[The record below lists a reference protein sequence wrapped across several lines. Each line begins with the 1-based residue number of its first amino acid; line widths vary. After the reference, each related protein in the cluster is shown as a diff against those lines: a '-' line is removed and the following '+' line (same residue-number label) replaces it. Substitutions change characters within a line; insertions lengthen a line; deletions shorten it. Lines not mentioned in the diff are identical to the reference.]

1 MSEGMPSAS
10 PSTHRK
16 AIMFEQLEMAPA
28 DPILGLSAAFKSNSN
43 PDKINLGVG
52 VYQDSSGQTPIL
64 DSVKT
69 AEERILANEKS
80 KSYLSIEGSP
90 EYGIA
95 VRKLLLGPEHEILS
109 CERAV
114 TVQSP
119 GGTGA
124 LRIAGD
130 FLARHYGD
138 RPIWLSE
145 PTWANH
151 PKIFQAAGLQVET
164 YPYFDAETN
173 GLNESSLL
181 TALTKI
187 PEGHIVLL
195 HGCCHNPTG
204 VDPSPACWGH
214 IADII
219 AERNLLPLVDFA
231 YQGLGDGLREDAVG
245 LEALSRPGCE
255 LLIASSFS
263 KNFGLYKERV
273 GALTLVGADRD
284 AAAKA
289 MSHLKIAV
297 RTSYSNPPAHGSA
310 IVSEILGDEAL
321 SAQWEG
327 EVAQMRK
334 RINDMRVELVRGL
347 KVKGIERNF
356 SFIEQQRG
364 MFSFSGLGTEQV
376 EALREKYAIYIVGG
390 GRINVAGLTS
400 TNLEY
405 FCESVA
411 AVL

>member
-1 MSEGMPSAS
+1 
-10 PSTHRK
+10 
-16 AIMFEQLEMAPA
+16 MFEQLEMAPA
-28 DPILGLSAAFKSNSN
+28 DPILGLSAAFKSNST

-173 GLNESSLL
+173 GLNESALL

-347 KVKGIERNF
+347 KAKGIERNF

>member
-1 MSEGMPSAS
+1 
-10 PSTHRK
+10 
-16 AIMFEQLEMAPA
+16 MFEQLEMAPT

-43 PDKINLGVG
+43 PEKINLGVG
-52 VYQDSSGQTPIL
+52 VYQDGSGQTPIL

-69 AEERILANEKS
+69 AEERVLANEKS

-109 CERAV
+109 SERAV

-173 GLNESSLL
+173 GLNESALL
-181 TALTKI
+181 TALAKI
-187 PEGHIVLL
+187 PEGHTVLL

-204 VDPSPACWGH
+204 VDPSPACWGQ

-231 YQGLGDGLREDAVG
+231 YQGLGDGFREDAVG

-284 AAAKA
+284 TAAKA
-289 MSHLKIAV
+289 MSHLKVAV

-347 KVKGIERNF
+347 KAKGIEHNF

-364 MFSFSGLGTEQV
+364 MFSFSGLGAEQV
-376 EALREKYAIYIVGG
+376 EALRGKYAIYIVSG

-400 TNLEY
+400 ANLDY

>member
-1 MSEGMPSAS
+1 
-10 PSTHRK
+10 
-16 AIMFEQLEMAPA
+16 MFEQLEMAPA

-173 GLNESSLL
+173 GLNESALL

>member
-1 MSEGMPSAS
+1 
-10 PSTHRK
+10 
-16 AIMFEQLEMAPA
+16 MFKQLEMAPA

-52 VYQDSSGQTPIL
+52 VYQDSSGETPIL

-69 AEERILANEKS
+69 AEERGLANEKS

-90 EYGIA
+90 EYGTA

-109 CERAV
+109 SERAV

-130 FLARHYGD
+130 FLARQYGD
-138 RPIWLSE
+138 RPIWLSK

-151 PKIFQAAGLQVET
+151 PKIFQAAGLQVEI

-173 GLNESSLL
+173 GLNESALL

-273 GALTLVGADRD
+273 GALTLVGGDRD
-284 AAAKA
+284 SAAKA

-347 KVKGIERNF
+347 KAKGIERNF

>member
-173 GLNESSLL
+173 GLNESALL

-204 VDPSPACWGH
+204 ADPSPACWGH

>member
-1 MSEGMPSAS
+1 
-10 PSTHRK
+10 
-16 AIMFEQLEMAPA
+16 MFEQLEMAPA

-173 GLNESSLL
+173 GLNESALL

-204 VDPSPACWGH
+204 EDPDLAQWQT
-214 IADII
+214 IADLIN
-219 AERNLLPLVDFA
+219 EKRVLPLVDIA
-231 YQGLGDGLREDAVG
+231 YQGFGSGIEEDVAGVRLLAAQVSELILTVSSSKSFGIYRERAGLLSIIHQKQASGDSLKRKLRDTLRQLYFMAPNHGAAVVHEILSSQT
-245 LEALSRPGCE
+245 LEQLWRDE
-255 LLIASSFS
+255 L
-263 KNFGLYKERV
+263 N
-273 GALTLVGADRD
+273 
-284 AAAKA
+284 
-289 MSHLKIAV
+289 AV
-297 RTSYSNPPAHGSA
+297 RHQ
-310 IVSEILGDEAL
+310 V
-321 SAQWEG
+321 
-327 EVAQMRK
+327 VA
-334 RINDMRVELVRGL
+334 MRVAL
-347 KVKGIERNF
+347 KATLEQANPEF
-356 SFIEQQRG
+356 DASFIPRQKG
-364 MFSFSGLGTEQV
+364 MFSCLPLSEAQQLRMEQQ
-376 EALREKYAIYIVGG
+376 YHIYMLPNARV
-390 GRINVAGLTS
+390 NVAAM
-400 TNLEY
+400 
-405 FCESVA
+405 SVEQSQA
-411 AVL
+411 LASAFAGILSE

>member
-1 MSEGMPSAS
+1 
-10 PSTHRK
+10 
-16 AIMFEQLEMAPA
+16 MFEQLEMAPA

-52 VYQDSSGQTPIL
+52 VYQDRSGETPIL
-64 DSVKT
+64 YSVKT
-69 AEERILANEKS
+69 AEERVLAKEKS

-95 VRKLLLGPEHEILS
+95 VRKLLLGPEHEIFS

-151 PKIFQAAGLQVET
+151 PKIFQAAGLHVET

-173 GLNESSLL
+173 GLNESALL

-187 PEGHIVLL
+187 PEGHILLL

-347 KVKGIERNF
+347 KAKGIERNF

-364 MFSFSGLGTEQV
+364 MFSFSGLGAEQV

-400 TNLEY
+400 ANLEY

>member
-1 MSEGMPSAS
+1 
-10 PSTHRK
+10 
-16 AIMFEQLEMAPA
+16 MFKQLEMAPA

-52 VYQDSSGQTPIL
+52 VYQDSSGETPIL

-69 AEERILANEKS
+69 AEERGLANEKS

-173 GLNESSLL
+173 GLNESALL
-181 TALTKI
+181 TTLTKI

-334 RINDMRVELVRGL
+334 RINDMRVELIRGL
-347 KVKGIERNF
+347 KVKGIQRNF

-376 EALREKYAIYIVGG
+376 EALREIYAIYIVGG

-400 TNLEY
+400 ANLKY

>member
-1 MSEGMPSAS
+1 
-10 PSTHRK
+10 
-16 AIMFEQLEMAPA
+16 MFEQLEMAPA
-28 DPILGLSAAFKSNSN
+28 DPILGLSAAYKSNSN

-52 VYQDSSGQTPIL
+52 VYQDRSGETPIL

-69 AEERILANEKS
+69 AEERGLANEKS
-80 KSYLSIEGSP
+80 KTYLSIEGSP

-95 VRKLLLGPEHEILS
+95 VRKLLLGPEHEILC

-164 YPYFDAETN
+164 YPYFDEETN
-173 GLNESSLL
+173 GLNESALL

-347 KVKGIERNF
+347 KAKGIERNF

-376 EALREKYAIYIVGG
+376 ETLRKKYAIYIVVG

>member
-1 MSEGMPSAS
+1 
-10 PSTHRK
+10 
-16 AIMFEQLEMAPA
+16 MFEQLEMAPA

-173 GLNESSLL
+173 GLNESALL

-284 AAAKA
+284 SAAKA

-334 RINDMRVELVRGL
+334 RIKDMRVELVRGL
-347 KVKGIERNF
+347 KAKGIERNF

>member
-1 MSEGMPSAS
+1 
-10 PSTHRK
+10 
-16 AIMFEQLEMAPA
+16 MFEQLEMAPA

-173 GLNESSLL
+173 GLNESALL

-347 KVKGIERNF
+347 KAKGIERNF

>member
-173 GLNESSLL
+173 GLNESALL

-347 KVKGIERNF
+347 KAKGIERNF

-376 EALREKYAIYIVGG
+376 EALRGKYAIYIVGG

-400 TNLEY
+400 TNLDY

>member
-1 MSEGMPSAS
+1 MRSSPPSAPS
-10 PSTHRK
+10 PCK
-16 AIMFEQLEMAPA
+16 AQGAPA
-28 DPILGLSAAFKSNSN
+28 RCASPVTSSPDNMATGRFGSANR
-43 PDKINLGVG
+43 PGPT
-52 VYQDSSGQTPIL
+52 TP
-64 DSVKT
+64 
-69 AEERILANEKS
+69 R
-80 KSYLSIEGSP
+80 
-90 EYGIA
+90 
-95 VRKLLLGPEHEILS
+95 
-109 CERAV
+109 
-114 TVQSP
+114 
-119 GGTGA
+119 
-124 LRIAGD
+124 
-130 FLARHYGD
+130 
-138 RPIWLSE
+138 
-145 PTWANH
+145 
-151 PKIFQAAGLQVET
+151 IFQAAGLQVEI

-173 GLNESSLL
+173 GLNESALL

-284 AAAKA
+284 SAAKA

-347 KVKGIERNF
+347 KAKGIERNF